1 MLNPTP
7 STGGR
12 GPARLRS
19 ATAGLRYRRMP
30 RVLHLIPTAA
40 DYQTTRAYESVA
52 GHLGAG
58 FDAETRR
65 IGRGGDHRTAAGAVL
80 AVRGTRP
87 DVAVA
92 WGLPALTAAVAAFAR
107 RVPVLFHPDRFLG
120 PRGLRWARAA
130 AAFGDVQV
138 ICPTDGQRRL
148 AVGHGL
154 PPDRCHVVRPGVD
167 FGRLRRARDPSL
179 RQRLGLTDRD
189 YVLLCPGESTPA
201 ANHTAAVWTCGVLHI
216 LDPSYKVLLWGR
228 GRSADG
234 AARLGPQL
242 HQPGM
247 VRSAEPHLGRPVD
260 HESLLT
266 VADAC
271 LVTATG
277 SVPTLPI
284 AAAMA
289 AGVPVVAGVTY
300 TTSELLEDRHTALM
314 VAKPTARTLAR
325 RVMDLRADPAL
336 AARLADTARS
346 EAYAYF
352 GQSRT
357 LDRYRRI
364 LRQLAAGQPVDPDE
378 PAQVG
383 RPAIA
388 PG

>member
-1 MLNPTP
+1 
-7 STGGR
+7 
-12 GPARLRS
+12 
-19 ATAGLRYRRMP
+19 MP
-30 RVLHLIPTAA
+30 RVLHLIGTAT
-40 DYQTTRAYESVA
+40 DYQAARAHGAVA
-52 GHLGAG
+52 ANLGAG
-58 FDAETRR
+58 FEAQTRTV
-65 IGRGGDHRTAAGAVL
+65 GRGGDHRTAAAAVL
-80 AVRGTRP
+80 GLRGTRP
-87 DVAVA
+87 DVVFA

-107 RVPVLFHPDRFLG
+107 RVPVLCHPDRFLG
-120 PRGLRWARAA
+120 PRRLRWARAA
-130 AAFGDVQV
+130 AAFGDVRL

-179 RQRLGLTDRD
+179 RRRLGLADAD

-201 ANHTAAVWTCGVLHI
+201 AGHATAVWTCGVLHI

-228 GRSADG
+228 GRTAAA
-234 AARLGPQL
+234 AARLGSQL
-242 HQPGM
+242 HQSDM
-247 VRSAEPHLGRPVD
+247 VRSAEPTLGRPVD
-260 HESLLT
+260 YDALLP

-271 LVTATG
+271 LWTATG
-277 SVPTLPI
+277 SVPTLPV

-336 AARLADTARS
+336 AARLADAARS

-352 GQSRT
+352 GQART
-357 LDRYRRI
+357 LDRYRQI
-364 LRQLAAGQPVDPDE
+364 VRQVLAGDPVDPDAAAL
-378 PAQVG
+378 PHGSGVPMAG
-383 RPAIA
+383 
-388 PG
+388 